1 MAHHSREAA
10 GQQGEVMPSTRP
22 ASRRSTRMRFRVV
35 LATCMGSALA
45 CGGMSREQEEVQAI
59 KQESSADIL
68 FEKGRVAAAIGDL
81 TRAEQY
87 LVAAMKAGA
96 DERKVIQPLLVA
108 CITDQRFPA
117 ALDYAEQYLYRH
129 PNDLDVRFVAGTL
142 HAVLGEPQKAREL
155 LETVTRSRP
164 ESAEAHYAL
173 ATVLRQGGD
182 ASQADRHDIE
192 YLRLDPEGAHA
203 AQARARLT
211 QGAQ

>member
-1 MAHHSREAA
+1 M
-10 GQQGEVMPSTRP
+10 T
-22 ASRRSTRMRFRVV
+22 
-35 LATCMGSALA
+35 LATALSSRVPTRALLCVALGASLCGATA
-45 CGGMSREQEEVQAI
+45 CAGASREQEEAQAL
-59 KQESSADIL
+59 KQESSAEIL

-87 LVAAMKAGA
+87 LVAAIKAGA

-117 ALDYAEQYLYRH
+117 ALEYAEQYLYRH
-129 PNDLDVRFVAGTL
+129 PNDLDVRFVAGSI
-142 HAVLGEPQKAREL
+142 HAVLGESEKARVL
-155 LETVTRSRP
+155 LESVTQGRP

-182 ASQADRHDIE
+182 AVQADRHDIE

-211 QGAQ
+211 QVIR